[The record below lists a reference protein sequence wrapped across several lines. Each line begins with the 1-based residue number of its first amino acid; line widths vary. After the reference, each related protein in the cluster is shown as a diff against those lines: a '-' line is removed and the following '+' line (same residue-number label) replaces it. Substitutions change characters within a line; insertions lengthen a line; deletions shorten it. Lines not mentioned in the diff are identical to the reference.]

1 MRVRVGFATLSLA
14 ACVVVGCLQAC
25 GRTDVGAQKSEVQSP
40 AGSAGPLELP
50 APTGPFA
57 VATKICNWTDR
68 ARVEKGTGKPG
79 DFRQLVVQVWY
90 PTKDASGSLAPY
102 VPMLSAYRGAWDE
115 ADIETARRVIT
126 HSRANKPPLA
136 GMKFPVVV
144 FSHGW
149 QGTRSEYTSVAEDL
163 ASHGYAVFGIDHP
176 YMGRIVLTNGK
187 ITEPTEDQFQS
198 AAEIQAYYGR
208 DVQFAI
214 DEIARLN
221 AADGDGIFAGR
232 LDLTRIAAI
241 GHSSG
246 FVAAGTACKLDRRIT
261 ACVNVDAPKFNAS
274 LLAGLDQPLLWIRLE
289 RAGAVPREFVQTPGS
304 RVYELQLAS
313 TNHGS
318 VEDWDYLS
326 AKSSLERDQAAENLR
341 LIRMY
346 LGAFLEATLKNEKAP
361 LLERK
366 SDRPNATLVIYER
379 KAAQT
384 RP

>member
-1 MRVRVGFATLSLA
+1 
-14 ACVVVGCLQAC
+14 
-25 GRTDVGAQKSEVQSP
+25 
-40 AGSAGPLELP
+40 
-50 APTGPFA
+50 
-57 VATKICNWTDR
+57 
-68 ARVEKGTGKPG
+68 
-79 DFRQLVVQVWY
+79 
-90 PTKDASGSLAPY
+90 
-102 VPMLSAYRGAWDE
+102 
-115 ADIETARRVIT
+115 
-126 HSRANKPPLA
+126 
-136 GMKFPVVV
+136 
-144 FSHGW
+144 
-149 QGTRSEYTSVAEDL
+149 
-163 ASHGYAVFGIDHP
+163 
-176 YMGRIVLTNGK
+176 
-187 ITEPTEDQFQS
+187 
-198 AAEIQAYYGR
+198 
-208 DVQFAI
+208 
-214 DEIARLN
+214 
-221 AADGDGIFAGR
+221 
-232 LDLTRIAAI
+232 
-241 GHSSG
+241 
-246 FVAAGTACKLDRRIT
+246 
-261 ACVNVDAPKFNAS
+261 VNVDAPKFNAS